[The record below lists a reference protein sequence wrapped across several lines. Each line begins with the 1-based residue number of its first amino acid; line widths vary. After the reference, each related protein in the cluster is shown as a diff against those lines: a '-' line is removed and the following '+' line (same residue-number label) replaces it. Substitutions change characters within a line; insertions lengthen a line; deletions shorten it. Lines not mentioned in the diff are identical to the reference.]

1 MVVPQAP
8 PAPPCP
14 PSPLNLNA
22 GKTDNN
28 GAVRQQPA
36 VSQAPVWLQEIKSNE
51 IFNKKKKLANYE
63 KEEEEEEEDFEEE
76 LEDEYPHLTLVR
88 NNLDTNISGRKEYV
102 F

>member
-1 MVVPQAP
+1 M
-8 PAPPCP
+8 
-14 PSPLNLNA
+14 A
-22 GKTDNN
+22 G
-28 GAVRQQPA
+28 GHQPA

-63 KEEEEEEEDFEEE
+63 REGEKEEEEDCEEE

-88 NNLDTNISGRKEYV
+88 NNLDTSISGRKEYV